1 MRGAVPLANPKHE
14 AFAQHRAAGETASN
28 AYALAGYSS
37 HRPDRNVARMLKEH
51 EGITD
56 RINYL
61 VQQQAKET
69 SVAQQQV
76 IEKVGIDKQWVL
88 ERLVRVHER
97 AMQGEPARRIDGTPI
112 TNQQGEPIFRD
123 PNLPA
128 ATKALEL
135 IGKEIGMFVTTVKT
149 DETDPLLA
157 LLRRVSGGS
166 LPVVHDVSDAD
177 DEDDE

>member
-1 MRGAVPLANPKHE
+1 MRGAVPLKNPKHE
-14 AFAQHRAAGETASN
+14 AFAQHRAGGETEGKSWT
-28 AYALAGYSS
+28 LAGYSPS
-37 HRPDRNVARMLKEH
+37 AARNVGRMMKQNPEIR
-51 EGITD
+51 E
-56 RINYL
+56 RIDYL
-61 VQQQAKET
+61 VAQRSALIQQSTQEI
-69 SVAQQQV
+69 

-112 TNQQGEPIFRD
+112 TDRQGQPIFRD

-149 DETDPLLA
+149 DESDPLLA

>member
-1 MRGAVPLANPKHE
+1 MRGSVPLANPKHE

-76 IEKVGIDKQWVL
+76 IEKVGIDKKWVL
-88 ERLVRVHER
+88 ERLITVHER
-97 AMQGEPARRIDGTPI
+97 AMQGDPIRTPNGIPRRTKDGELI
-112 TNQQGEPIFRD
+112 HGN

-166 LPVVHDVSDAD
+166 LPVVQDVSDAD

>member
-1 MRGAVPLANPKHE
+1 MIGSVPLKHPKYE
-14 AFAQHRAAGETASN
+14 AFAQHKAAGETDAK
-28 AYALAGYSS
+28 AYELAGFSPS
-37 HRPDRNVARMLKEH
+37 AVRNVPRMLKTHAEIG
-51 EGITD
+51 E
-56 RINYL
+56 RISYL
-61 VQQQAKET
+61 VGQRTTIIQQSNQE
-69 SVAQQQV
+69 VM
-76 IEKVGIDKQWVL
+76 EKVGIDKQWVL

-112 TNQQGEPIFRD
+112 TNQQGEPIYRD

-149 DETDPLLA
+149 DESDPLLA

-166 LPVVHDVSDAD
+166 LPVVHDVTDAD

>member
-1 MRGAVPLANPKHE
+1 MIGSVPLKHPKYE
-14 AFAQHRAAGETASN
+14 AFAQHKAAGETDAK
-28 AYALAGYSS
+28 AYELAGFS
-37 HRPDRNVARMLKEH
+37 PGAVRNVPRMLKTHAEIG
-51 EGITD
+51 E
-56 RINYL
+56 RISYL
-61 VQQQAKET
+61 VGQRTTIIQQ
-69 SVAQQQV
+69 SNQQV
-76 IEKVGIDKQWVL
+76 VEKVGIDKQWVL
-88 ERLVRVHER
+88 ERLITVHER
-97 AMQGEPARRIDGTPI
+97 AMQGDPIRTPNGLPRKTKDGELI
-112 TNQQGEPIFRD
+112 YGN

-149 DETDPLLA
+149 DESDPLLA

>member
-1 MRGAVPLANPKHE
+1 MRGSVPLANPKHE
-14 AFAQHRAAGETASN
+14 AFAQHKAAGETDGK
-28 AYALAGYSS
+28 AYELAGYS
-37 HRPDRNVARMLKEH
+37 PAAVRNVPRMMKNNAEIG
-51 EGITD
+51 E
-56 RINYL
+56 RIGYL
-61 VQQQAKET
+61 VAQRSAAIQAST
-69 SVAQQQV
+69 QQV

-112 TNQQGEPIFRD
+112 NDQQGQPIYRD

-149 DETDPLLA
+149 DENDPLLA

-166 LPVVHDVSDAD
+166 LPVVQDVSDAD
-177 DEDDE
+177 DDEDE